1 MRSYLICNNQDTLLG
16 MRLAGIEGI
25 IVGTKEKTLEV
36 LDTVMSDNRIGI
48 VIITEKILAMAEDE
62 IMKLKLE
69 RDSPLILAI
78 PDKDKGQREDYIAK
92 YIRES
97 VGIKI

>member
-1 MRSYLICNNQDTLLG
+1 
-16 MRLAGIEGI
+16 MRLAGIEGV
-25 IVGTKEKTLEV
+25 IVETKEKALEV
-36 LDTVMSDNRIGI
+36 FEALMLDNRIGI
-48 VIITEKILAMAEDE
+48 VIITEKILAIAEAE

-69 RDSPLILAI
+69 RDYPLIITI
-78 PDKDKGQREDYIAK
+78 PDRDGEQREDYIAK

>member
-69 RDSPLILAI
+69 RDYPLIIAI
-78 PDKDKGQREDYIAK
+78 PDKDKDKREDYIAK